1 MGKTTFDVTYVSEGN
16 VTNIPETLAVLY
28 KDQITVSDLTPV
40 RDGYTFIGWKL
51 YSNVVTG
58 GNRLIMPFSDVTL
71 TAIWEKDKFN
81 INFETEGTVAN
92 MPENI
97 LVEYDTQHILT
108 NIIPERTG
116 YTFIGWK
123 LYSNVVIGGNR
134 LIIPFSDVTL
144 AAVLEKK
151 YFNITFESEGTVAN
165 IRENVLAEYDT
176 QHIVSNVVP
185 EDEGYTFIGWK
196 LWDTLLDKELN

>member
-40 RDGYTFIGWKL
+40 RD
-51 YSNVVTG
+51 
-58 GNRLIMPFSDVTL
+58 
-71 TAIWEKDKFN
+71 
-81 INFETEGTVAN
+81 
-92 MPENI
+92 
-97 LVEYDTQHILT
+97 
-108 NIIPERTG
+108 G